1 MKSAYEIIKKPIVT
15 EKCTK
20 QQEMYNQVS
29 FEVDKYANKIEIRRA
44 IEDVFNVKVD
54 KVSTMNMEGKKK
66 RLGVHQGKRPDRKK
80 ATVTLAKGESIDLF
94 EGV

>member
-20 QQEMYNQVS
+20 QQEMFNKVS
-29 FEVDKYANKIEIRRA
+29 FLVDRDANKIEIKRA
-44 IEDVFNVKVD
+44 VEDIFNVKVD
-54 KVSTMNMEGKKK
+54 KVSTMNIEGKKK
-66 RLGVHQGKRPDRKK
+66 RLGVHQGRRPNRKK
-80 ATVTLAKGESIDLF
+80 ATVTLVKGESIDLF